1 MVRWGGRAPYAPRLP
16 ICWQNGA
23 VQRFAVSAPEE
34 ANMLIDRL
42 RKLFLCLFMTLFA
55 ACGGGGGGPGVPG
68 PVAPPVATTGSLT
81 LTLSNLP
88 VGATG
93 AVRVTGP
100 NNFAQDVTASQTLSN
115 LAPGTYSITAKP
127 VAVGAATWTP
137 APAMQSAVVVAGGTV
152 TAAVVYSTAALSL
165 ALSEVANGLDNPV
178 FLAAPPGDPRQFI
191 VERTGRIRILQD
203 GNLRATPFLDIG
215 ARVATDGEGGLLS
228 LAFDPQ
234 YASNGY
240 FYVYFTDPQHNIV
253 VERYRA
259 GANPNLA
266 DPTSALAIIHIA
278 HPQYV
283 NHFGGLVA
291 FGPDG
296 YLYLGTGDGGGG
308 GDPQGNAQNLS
319 VLLGKMLRLDV
330 SAARA
335 GQPYTIPPTNPFAA
349 QPGRRAEI
357 WAWGLRNPW
366 RFAFDG
372 AQLYIADVGEARRE
386 EVDIAAATLGGLN
399 YGWNTMEG
407 SLCFGA
413 ASCDRTGLT
422 LPAFDYDH
430 GVADANGC
438 AITGG
443 YVYRGSALPE
453 LAGRYFYSDYCGGY
467 LKSFHATGAGI
478 VEQRDWGVRNIGA
491 VVSFGRDGQGEL
503 YLIAQ
508 SGRIYKIGRATSQ

>member
-1 MVRWGGRAPYAPRLP
+1 
-16 ICWQNGA
+16 
-23 VQRFAVSAPEE
+23 
-34 ANMLIDRL
+34 
-42 RKLFLCLFMTLFA
+42 
-55 ACGGGGGGPGVPG
+55 
-68 PVAPPVATTGSLT
+68 
-81 LTLSNLP
+81 
-88 VGATG
+88 
-93 AVRVTGP
+93 
-100 NNFAQDVTASQTLSN
+100 
-115 LAPGTYSITAKP
+115 
-127 VAVGAATWTP
+127 
-137 APAMQSAVVVAGGTV
+137 
-152 TAAVVYSTAALSL
+152 
-165 ALSEVANGLDNPV
+165 V
-178 FLAAPPGDPRQFI
+178 FLAAPPGDTRQFI
-191 VERTGRIRILQD
+191 VERAGRIRILQD
-203 GNLRATPFLDIG
+203 GSLRSAPFLDIS
-215 ARVATDGEGGLLS
+215 ARVATGGEGGLLS

-240 FYVYFTDPQHNIV
+240 FYVYFTDPQQNIV
-253 VERYRA
+253 VERYSA
-259 GANPNLA
+259 SPNPNLA
-266 DPTSALAIIHIA
+266 DPASALAIIRIA
-278 HPQYV
+278 HPQYQ

-296 YLYLGTGDGGGG
+296 YLYLGTGDGGGA
-308 GDPQGNAQNLS
+308 GDPQGNGQNLS

-366 RFAFDG
+366 RYAFDG

-386 EVDIAAATLGGLN
+386 EVDIAAATQGGLN

-453 LAGRYFYSDYCGGY
+453 LAGRYLYSDYCGGF
-467 LKSFHATGAGI
+467 LKSFQATSAGI
-478 VEQRDWGVRNIGA
+478 SEQRDWGVGDIGA

-508 SGRIYKIGRATSQ
+508 SGRIYKIGRATGQ